1 MHFKK
6 VRMTVKDTL
15 LVPLNNNENIFLHTS
30 YIRHLTRPPGLYE
43 QPEPL
48 GAESFSAQLTKSYP
62 FQIIQHPSHQLNIL
76 QTLSTLNS

>member
-30 YIRHLTRPPGLYE
+30 YIRHLTRPPGLYA
-43 QPEPL
+43 QSVPL
-48 GAESFSAQLTKSYP
+48 QGAERSSAQPDGSVN
-62 FQIIQHPSHQLNIL
+62 LNYM
-76 QTLSTLNS
+76 